1 MEEFYCR
8 TAALLGEGGVRKLAG
23 AHVALFGLGGVGSY
37 AAEALARCGVGELT
51 LTDADVVSP
60 SNLNRQLVALRSTV
74 GRYKTEVMQER
85 IADINP
91 DCKVHIKTLYFD
103 AKTAAEYDFSAF
115 SYVADA
121 IDSVADKVRL
131 IASARAAG
139 VPVVSCMGAGTKLGC
154 AFRAAPLE
162 DTKVCPLARI
172 VRRELKKTGIT
183 GVKAIYSEE
192 PPEKI
197 DRSAAAAGE
206 KFVGSVSFVP
216 ASAGLMMAGEIVR
229 DLVYG
234 K

>member
-1 MEEFYCR
+1 MR
-8 TAALLGEGGVRKLAG
+8 
-23 AHVALFGLGGVGSY
+23 
-37 AAEALARCGVGELT
+37 AEALARCGVGELT

-139 VPVVSCMGAGTKLGC
+139 VPSSVAWARATNSAVLSARRLWKIRKCARSPVSCGGN
-154 AFRAAPLE
+154 
-162 DTKVCPLARI
+162 
-172 VRRELKKTGIT
+172 
-183 GVKAIYSEE
+183 
-192 PPEKI
+192 
-197 DRSAAAAGE
+197 
-206 KFVGSVSFVP
+206 
-216 ASAGLMMAGEIVR
+216 
-229 DLVYG
+229 
-234 K
+234 